1 MFSGNHWQKMFPIT
15 LIKNITIPVNSRVTR
30 TIICEKENKNNKR
43 NKEHFR
49 FFTVLGN
56 VGGKMPRDVLRKARK
71 SHFKE

>member
-1 MFSGNHWQKMFPIT
+1 MFPIT

-30 TIICEKENKNNKR
+30 TIICEKENKNNER

>member
-1 MFSGNHWQKMFPIT
+1 MFSVNHWQKMFPIT

-30 TIICEKENKNNKR
+30 TIICEKENKNNER

-56 VGGKMPRDVLRKARK
+56 MGGKMPRDVLRKARQ